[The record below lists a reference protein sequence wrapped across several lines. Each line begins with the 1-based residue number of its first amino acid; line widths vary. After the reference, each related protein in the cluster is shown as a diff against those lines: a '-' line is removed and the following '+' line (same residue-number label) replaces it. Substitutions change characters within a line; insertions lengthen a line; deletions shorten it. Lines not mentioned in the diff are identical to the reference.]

1 MGHVSHTPQPSATA
15 DPPPVNLEAEESVLG
30 AMLVAVPAL
39 KNVRAESGLTPRHFY
54 LDKHREIFEAIGK
67 VAERDGIA
75 DSLLVAEELPAHK
88 DYIFELAAKVPA
100 AGNAMHYARIVLVNA
115 QLRAKLEGAQLI
127 QQGVRDRHDEE
138 ESARQIREGIELATS
153 DFTIEAERTSGAEIL
168 EALFDTFDRDQEG
181 EVMELPWSELNEC
194 VLGGYRRKQMS
205 VLAGWENMG
214 KSWVLDQMLAGFDEQ
229 GFKTAIFATE
239 MSQEERAARWLTSK
253 TAVPLERILRNRLEG
268 KHMSR
273 LLEAANKYERL
284 PFDYFEAFD
293 WSADRICER
302 IIFGGYDVVAVDPVT
317 EIPGFEKAEVAAAIT
332 RRFKQIASRANCHV
346 ILVAHLN
353 RQRLKDPKGVKP
365 RPLCVD
371 LKGSGTLAQA
381 ANAVLFLH
389 RDQDEEANVKPE
401 GELYYD
407 KVRNG
412 LKKKIRVAQNS
423 RTHQFTWLKPEPV
436 HEQEELAVGN
446 THEPPP
452 GHDQRR
458 DD

>member
-1 MGHVSHTPQPSATA
+1 MAGSVTLDQHPG
-15 DPPPVNLEAEESVLG
+15 DIPPCNIEAEESVLG
-30 AMLVAVPAL
+30 AMLVAEAAL
-39 KNVRAESGLTPRHFY
+39 KRVRVESGLVPQHFY
-54 LDKHREIFEAIGK
+54 LDKHREIFTVIGK
-67 VAERDGIA
+67 VAERNGTA
-75 DSLLVAEELPAHK
+75 DELMVGAELPELRN
-88 DYIFELAAKVPA
+88 YISELAAKVPA
-100 AGNAMHYARIVLVNA
+100 AANAMHYARLVLHNA
-115 QLRAKLEGAQLI
+115 QLRAKLEGAHLI
-127 QQGVRDRHDEE
+127 QDGVRERFDEE
-138 ESARQIREGIELATS
+138 KSATLIREGIARATS
-153 DFTIEAERTSGAEIL
+153 DFTIDAERTSGADIL
-168 EALFDTFDRDQEG
+168 SDLFDTFDRDTAG

-214 KSWVLDQMLAGFDEQ
+214 KSWVLDQMLDGFHEQ
-229 GFKTAIFATE
+229 GFKCGIFATE
-239 MSQEERAARWLTSK
+239 MSKEERAARWLTSK
-253 TAVPLERILRNRLEG
+253 TAVPLERILRNQLEG

-273 LLEAANKYERL
+273 LLDAANKHNAL
-284 PFDYFEAFD
+284 PFDYFEADD

-302 IIFGGYDVVAVDPVT
+302 IIYGDYDVVAVDPVT

-332 RRFKQIASRANCHV
+332 RRFKQVATQANCHV

-353 RQRLKDPKGVKP
+353 RSRLKDPKGVKP

-412 LKKKIRVAQNS
+412 LKKKIRVAQSS
-423 RTHQFTWLKPEPV
+423 RTHQFMWLKPPPV
-436 HEQEELAVGN
+436 HEQEELEVGN
-446 THEPPP
+446 THLPPP

>member
-1 MGHVSHTPQPSATA
+1 MGHVRVEPVTP
-15 DPPPVNLEAEESVLG
+15 DVPPCNIEAEESVLG
-30 AMLVAVPAL
+30 AMLVAQSAL
-39 KNVRAESGLTPRHFY
+39 RRVRAESGLTPKHFY
-54 LDKHREIFEAIGK
+54 LEKHGEIFEAIGR
-67 VAERDGIA
+67 VAERTGTA
-75 DSLLVAEELPAHK
+75 DELLVGNEIPEHK
-88 DYIFELAAKVPA
+88 LLVSELAAKVPA
-100 AGNAMHYARIVLVNA
+100 AGNAMHYAAIVLSCA
-115 QLRAKLEGAQLI
+115 QLRAKLKGAQMI
-127 QQGVRDRHDEE
+127 IEGVRERVDEE
-138 ESARQIREGIELATS
+138 KSADLIREGLQLAAS
-153 DFTIEAERTSGAEIL
+153 DFTVEAERTSGTEIL
-168 EALFDTFDRDQEG
+168 EEIFDTFNQDREG
-181 EVMELPWSELNEC
+181 EVMELPWSELNDC

-239 MSQEERAARWLTSK
+239 MAREERAARWLTSK
-253 TAVPLERILRNRLEG
+253 TAVPLERILRNQLEP
-268 KHMSR
+268 KDMSR
-273 LLEAANKYERL
+273 LLDAANKHQRL

-293 WSADRICER
+293 WSVDRICER

-317 EIPGFEKAEVAAAIT
+317 EIPGFERAETAAAIT

-353 RQRLKDPKGVKP
+353 RNRVKDPNGVKP

-389 RDQDEEANVKPE
+389 RKQDEEANVLPV
-401 GELYYD
+401 GELYFD

-412 LKKKIRVAQNS
+412 LKKKIAVAQSS
-423 RTHQFTWLKPEPV
+423 RTHQFMWLKPEPQ
-436 HEQEELAVGN
+436 HEQTELSVGG

>member
-1 MGHVSHTPQPSATA
+1 MGHVRVESVTA
-15 DPPPVNLEAEESVLG
+15 DAPPQNLEAEESVLG
-30 AMLVAVPAL
+30 AMLVAQKAL
-39 KNVRAESGLTPRHFY
+39 KRVRAESGLTAKHFY
-54 LDKHREIFEAIGK
+54 LEKHGMIFDAICR
-67 VAERDGIA
+67 VAVRTGTVDE
-75 DSLLVAEELPAHK
+75 LLVGNELPEFK
-88 DYIFELAAKVPA
+88 PYISELAAKVPA
-100 AGNAMHYARIVLVNA
+100 AGNAMHYAQIVLVNA
-115 QLRAKLEGAQLI
+115 QLRAKLEGAQTI
-127 QQGVRDRHDEE
+127 IQGVRERHDEE
-138 ESARQIREGIELATS
+138 ASATLIREGIQLATA

-168 EALFDTFDRDQEG
+168 EEIFDTFDEDTEG
-181 EVMELPWSELNEC
+181 EVMALPWPELNDC

-205 VLAGWENMG
+205 VLGGYENMG
-214 KSWVLDQMLAGFDEQ
+214 KSFALDQMLAGFDEQ
-229 GFKTAIFATE
+229 GFKCATFATE
-239 MSQEERAARWLTSK
+239 MGREERAARWLTSR
-253 TAVPLERILRNRLEG
+253 TGVPLERILRNQLEP

-284 PFDYFEAFD
+284 PFDYFECFD

-317 EIPGFEKAEVAAAIT
+317 EIPGFEKAEAAAAIT

-389 RDQDEEANVKPE
+389 RDQDEDANVLPT
-401 GELYYD
+401 GEIYFD

-412 LKKKIRVAQNS
+412 LKKKIRVAQSS
-423 RTHQFTWLKPEPV
+423 RTHQFMWLKPEPV
-436 HEQEELAVGN
+436 HEQEALDVGS
-446 THEPPP
+446 TTK
-452 GHDQRR
+452 HDREAA
-458 DD
+458 

>member
-1 MGHVSHTPQPSATA
+1 MGHVRMEPPATSDVPPQ
-15 DPPPVNLEAEESVLG
+15 NIEAEESVLG
-30 AMLVAVPAL
+30 AMLVADRAL
-39 KNVRAESGLTPRHFY
+39 KQVRAESGLTPKHFY
-54 LDKHREIFEAIGK
+54 LEKHAAIFEAIVK
-67 VAERDGIA
+67 VAERTGTA
-75 DSLLVAEELPAHK
+75 DELLVANEIPEHK
-88 DYIFELAAKVPA
+88 LLVSELAAKVPA
-100 AGNAMHYARIVLVNA
+100 AGNAMHYAAVVLSCA
-115 QLRAKLEGAQLI
+115 QLRAKLEGAQTI
-127 QQGVRDRHDEE
+127 IAGVRERVDEE
-138 ESARQIREGIELATS
+138 ESARLIREGLQLAAS
-153 DFTIEAERTSGAEIL
+153 DFTIEAERTSGQEIL
-168 EALFDTFDRDQEG
+168 EEIFDTFDEDREG
-181 EVMELPWSELNEC
+181 EVMELPWSELNDC

-214 KSWVLDQMLAGFDEQ
+214 KSFALDQVLDGFDQQ
-229 GFKTAIFATE
+229 GFKCAIFATE
-239 MSQEERAARWLTSK
+239 MAREERAARWLTSK
-253 TAVPLERILRNRLEG
+253 TAVPLERILRNQLEP

-273 LLEAANKYERL
+273 LLEAANKHQRL

-293 WSADRICER
+293 WNVDRICER

-317 EIPGFEKAEVAAAIT
+317 EIPGFEKAETAAAIT

-389 RDQDEEANVKPE
+389 RQQDEEANVLPE
-401 GELYYD
+401 GEIYFD

-412 LKKKIRVAQNS
+412 LKKKIPVAQNS
-423 RTHQFTWLKPEPV
+423 RTHEFFWLEPEPK
-436 HEQEELAVGN
+436 HEQSELEVGN

>member
-1 MGHVSHTPQPSATA
+1 MGGSVTLDQHPGDV
-15 DPPPVNLEAEESVLG
+15 PPCNIEAEESVLG
-30 AMLVAVPAL
+30 AMLVAEPAL
-39 KNVRAESGLTPRHFY
+39 KKVRVESGLTPRHFY
-54 LDKHREIFEAIGK
+54 LDKHSQIFEAISK
-67 VAERDGIA
+67 VAERNGTA
-75 DSLLVAEELPAHK
+75 DQLTVADALPEHK
-88 DYIFELAAKVPA
+88 NLIFELAAKVPA
-100 AGNAMHYARIVLVNA
+100 AGNAMHYAKIVLLNA

-127 QQGVRDRHDEE
+127 QEGVRERFDEE
-138 ESARQIREGIELATS
+138 KSAALIREGIERATS
-153 DFTIEAERTSGAEIL
+153 DFTVDAERTSGAEIL
-168 EALFDTFDRDQEG
+168 EALFDTFDRDTEG

-214 KSWVLDQMLAGFDEQ
+214 KSWVLDQMLDGFDEQ

-253 TAVPLERILRNRLEG
+253 TAVPLERILRNQLEP
-268 KHMSR
+268 KHMQR
-273 LLEAANKYERL
+273 LLEAANKHNRI

-293 WSADRICER
+293 WNVDRICER
-302 IIFGGYDVVAVDPVT
+302 IIYGDYDVVAVDPVT
-317 EIPGFEKAEVAAAIT
+317 EIPGFERVEVAAEIT
-332 RRFKQIASRANCHV
+332 RRFKQVASRANCHV

-353 RQRLKDPKGVKP
+353 RNRLKDPKGVKP

-423 RTHQFTWLKPEPV
+423 RTHQFMWLKPPPV
-436 HEQEELAVGN
+436 HEQEELEVGN
-446 THEPPP
+446 THLPPP

>member
-1 MGHVSHTPQPSATA
+1 MAGSVVLDQHPGDV
-15 DPPPVNLEAEESVLG
+15 PPCNIEAEESVLG
-30 AMLVAVPAL
+30 AMLVADPAL
-39 KNVRAESGLTPRHFY
+39 KRVRVESGLVPQHFY
-54 LDKHREIFEAIGK
+54 LDKHAQIFAAIAK
-67 VAERDGIA
+67 VAERNGTVDELMIGA
-75 DSLLVAEELPAHK
+75 ELPELK
-88 DYIFELAAKVPA
+88 LYVSELAAKVPA
-100 AGNAMHYARIVLVNA
+100 AGNAMHYARIVLLNA

-127 QQGVRDRHDEE
+127 QEGVRERFDEE
-138 ESARQIREGIELATS
+138 KSAELIREGIARATS
-153 DFTIEAERTSGAEIL
+153 DFTIDAERTSGADIL
-168 EALFDTFDRDQEG
+168 SDLFDTFDRDTEG
-181 EVMELPWSELNEC
+181 EVMELPWEALNEC

-214 KSWVLDQMLAGFDEQ
+214 KSCALDEILDVFDQQ
-229 GFKTAIFATE
+229 GQKCAIFATE
-239 MSQEERAARWLTSK
+239 MSKEERAARWLTSK
-253 TAVPLERILRNRLEG
+253 TAVPLERILRNQLEP

-273 LLEAANKYERL
+273 LLKAANEHNRL
-284 PFDYFEAFD
+284 PFDYFECDD

-302 IIFGGYDVVAVDPVT
+302 IVFGDYDVVAVDPVT

-332 RRFKQIASRANCHV
+332 RRFKQVATQANCHV

-353 RQRLKDPKGVKP
+353 RSRLKDPKGVKP

-389 RDQDEEANVKPE
+389 RDQDEDANVKPE
-401 GELYYD
+401 GEIYFD

-412 LKKKIRVAQNS
+412 FKKSIRVAQNS
-423 RTHQFTWLKPEPV
+423 RTHRFMWLKPPPV
-436 HEQEELAVGN
+436 HEQEELEVGN
-446 THEPPP
+446 THLPPP

>member
-1 MGHVSHTPQPSATA
+1 VAGSVVLDQHPGDVPPQ
-15 DPPPVNLEAEESVLG
+15 NIEAEESVLG
-30 AMLVAVPAL
+30 AMLVAEPAL
-39 KNVRAESGLTPRHFY
+39 KRVRVESGLVPQHFY
-54 LDKHREIFEAIGK
+54 LDKHGEIFAAIGK
-67 VAERDGIA
+67 VAERNGTA
-75 DSLLVAEELPAHK
+75 DQLTVADALPEHRNL
-88 DYIFELAAKVPA
+88 IFELAAKVPA
-100 AGNAMHYARIVLVNA
+100 AGNAMHYARIVLLNA

-127 QQGVRDRHDEE
+127 QEGVRERFDEE
-138 ESARQIREGIELATS
+138 KSASLIREGIARATS
-153 DFTIEAERTSGAEIL
+153 DFTIDAERTSGADIL
-168 EALFDTFDRDQEG
+168 EDLFDTFDRDTEG

-214 KSWVLDQMLAGFDEQ
+214 KSCALDEILDSFDQQ
-229 GFKTAIFATE
+229 GFKCAIFATE
-239 MSQEERAARWLTSK
+239 MSKEERAARWLTSQ
-253 TAVPLERILRNRLEG
+253 TAVPLERILRNQLEP

-273 LLEAANKYERL
+273 LLEAANKHNRL
-284 PFDYFEAFD
+284 PFDYFECDD

-302 IIFGGYDVVAVDPVT
+302 IVFGDYDVVAVDPVT

-332 RRFKQIASRANCHV
+332 RRFKQVATQANCHV

-401 GELYYD
+401 GEIYFD

-412 LKKKIRVAQNS
+412 FKKSIRVAQSS
-423 RTHQFTWLKPEPV
+423 RTHRFMWLKPEPV
-436 HEQEELAVGN
+436 HEQEELEVGN
-446 THEPPP
+446 THLPPP